1 MDVTAETLALLRLK
15 LAPGLGPVLIDRV
28 LEKYQAGAAAVEAIE
43 RHGAT
48 ALSGIERLG
57 AETARKI
64 SRAMAG
70 TLAAAEDELR
80 ALDGLGARLLGLGDE
95 AYPALL
101 REIPGAPVVLSV
113 RGTLDE
119 ERDRFGVA
127 IVGSRKCTAYGAE
140 QAARFAS
147 GLGSAGLTIVSG
159 GARGIDTHAHAA
171 ALRAG
176 ARTIVVLGCG
186 LAHCYPPE
194 NLGLFQ
200 DVVDAGGAVVSELAA
215 GAAPESKNFPARNRI
230 ISGMSLGVLVI
241 EAGRKSGALIT
252 ARQAA
257 EEQGREVLALPG
269 RVDSSASEGC
279 LELLKQGA
287 ALAACPADVL
297 EALEGPA
304 RHAHGA
310 TFGSRYAGGGSSAP
324 GEHVDRTAVTTVLPA
339 DLSDA
344 QRAICAALVEPK
356 TLDELARGTGLA
368 AELLRSETTML
379 ELRRVLV
386 RDGARL
392 RVRGVR

>member
-1 MDVTAETLALLRLK
+1 MTVSPETFALLRLK
-15 LAPGLGPVLIDRV
+15 LAPGLGPILIDRI
-28 LEKYQAGAAAVEAIE
+28 LEKFGSGAAAVEAIE
-43 RHGAT
+43 TRGAA
-48 ALSGIERLG
+48 ALAGIERLG

-64 SRAMAG
+64 AGAMGGTIAG
-70 TLAAAEDELR
+70 AEEELR
-80 ALDGLGARLLGLGDE
+80 QLEGVGAVLYGLSDPG
-95 AYPALL
+95 YPALL
-101 REIPGAPVVLSV
+101 REIPGAPVTLSV
-113 RGTLDE
+113 RGTLDA

-159 GARGIDTHAHAA
+159 GARGIDTQAHAA

-186 LAHCYPPE
+186 LSHCYPPE
-194 NLGLFQ
+194 NRDLFQ

-230 ISGMSLGVLVI
+230 ISGLSIGVLVI
-241 EAGRKSGALIT
+241 EAGRRSGALIT
-252 ARQAA
+252 ARQAV
-257 EEQGREVLALPG
+257 EEQGREVLAVPG
-269 RVDSSASEGC
+269 RVDSSSSEGC
-279 LELLKQGA
+279 HELLKQGA
-287 ALAACPADVL
+287 GLAASPADVL

-310 TFGSRYAGGGSSAP
+310 TFGSRYASAEAVEAEPRALP
-324 GEHVDRTAVTTVLPA
+324 G
-339 DLSDA
+339 DLTDA
-344 QRAICAALVEPK
+344 QRVICEALSEPR

-386 RDGARL
+386 RDGSRL
-392 RVRGVR
+392 RVREGR